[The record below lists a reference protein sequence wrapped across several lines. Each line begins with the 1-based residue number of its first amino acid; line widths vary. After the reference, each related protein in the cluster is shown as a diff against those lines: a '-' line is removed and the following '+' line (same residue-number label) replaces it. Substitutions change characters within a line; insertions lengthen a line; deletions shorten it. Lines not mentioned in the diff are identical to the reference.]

1 MEEDEP
7 QEPGVKTSV
16 LIVSY
21 NCWDALRACL
31 RNLEASEDREQIE
44 ILVVD
49 CGSVDESAQA
59 DSEFPAVTIL
69 RLPRHF
75 GMTKARNIG
84 ARTAKGEFLLFLEP
98 EVDVAPDTIPNL
110 VAALEANPAAVAVC
124 PLLVDPNGNV
134 LTHAGALPTPSE
146 LCDLWSEGEP
156 WAAQIPASEVPQ
168 GDLNAGT
175 VEVECPD
182 PRAVLARMRAVKGMN
197 YFDERYGH
205 FGSNL
210 EFAAQALRANRK
222 ILMLPGSK
230 VIVRGDEGLWQPES
244 ASAEADLTG
253 DFGTGVIAYAGKHFG
268 WSAALKVRLRML
280 AKSLFRF
287 DLGVLNRLLS
297 GAKIDGSQ
305 QGL

>member
-1 MEEDEP
+1 MDEEP
-7 QEPGVKTSV
+7 QEPGVKTTV

-21 NCWDALRACL
+21 NCAGALRACL
-31 RNLEASEDREQIE
+31 RSLEQSEDREQIE

-59 DSEFPAVTIL
+59 DSEFPAVTVL

-98 EVDVAPDTIPNL
+98 EVDVAPETIPRL
-110 VAALEANPAAVAVC
+110 VAALEADPDAVAVC
-124 PLLVDPNGNV
+124 PLLVDPRGEL
-134 LTHAGALPTPSE
+134 LTHAGALPTPSQ
-146 LCDLWSEGEP
+146 LCDIWSGPEP
-156 WAAQIPASEVPQ
+156 WAAHVPGAKVSQ
-168 GDLNAGT
+168 SDLNADT
-175 VEVECPD
+175 IEVECPD
-182 PRAVLARMRAVKGMN
+182 PRAVLVRMRAVRGMN

-210 EFAAQALRANRK
+210 EFAAQALRANKR
-222 ILMLPGSK
+222 ILLLPGPR
-230 VIVRGDEGLWQPES
+230 VVVREDEGLWKPEG
-244 ASAEADLTG
+244 AAAEADLTG
-253 DFGTGVIAYAGKHFG
+253 DFGTGVIGYASKHFG
-268 WSAALKVRLRML
+268 WSAALKVRLKMM

-287 DLGVLNRLLS
+287 DLGVLNRLVS